1 VDELIADL
9 GLSPLVNAAGKMTY
23 LGGSACEPPVAA
35 ALATGSRQW
44 VDMDELMAV
53 ADREIASATGAEA
66 GFITACAAAGIAI
79 ATAACLTRG
88 DIDLVERVPR
98 LPERVPSDVL
108 LQKPHAIHF
117 GAQLTQML
125 RLGGGCVVEVGAVN
139 RCTLDELAAAAA
151 HRRVGAVG
159 YVVSHHVPASQTCG
173 LGEVIELAHAHDIP
187 VIVDAAA
194 ETDLR
199 GYVAEGADL
208 VIYSGHKAIGG
219 PTSGLVCGRAELI
232 KACLAQNAGIGRA
245 MKVGKESI
253 IGALVAVRRY
263 ATADPEAQARRVS
276 ELATRLAEALAGLPG
291 VVARV
296 VADPTRPIRR
306 TRVEVDPD
314 VAGMDAAELV
324 SRLSAHT
331 PSIRCRAHHVAEG
344 RFELDPRGLTPE
356 HPSVIARAVRSVLHP
371 RR

>member
-1 VDELIADL
+1 MDELIADL

-23 LGGSACEPPVAA
+23 LGGSACAPPVAA
-35 ALATGSRQW
+35 ALAAGSGQW
-44 VDMDELMAV
+44 VDMDELMAL
-53 ADREIASATGAEA
+53 ADREIAGATGAEA

-88 DIDLVERVPR
+88 DIDLVEQVPH
-98 LPERVPSDVL
+98 LPAQVPTDVL

-125 RLGGGCVVEVGAVN
+125 RLGGGCVVEVGAAN
-139 RCTLDELAAAAA
+139 RCTTDELAASAAR
-151 HRRVGAVG
+151 RRVGAIG
-159 YVVSHHVPASQTCG
+159 YVVSHHVPPSQACG
-173 LGEVIELAHAHDIP
+173 LGEVVELAHAHDIP

-199 GYVAEGADL
+199 GYLATGADL

-219 PTSGLVCGRAELI
+219 PTSGLVCGRRELI
-232 KACLAQNAGIGRA
+232 NACLAQNAGIGRA

-253 IGALVAVRRY
+253 VGALVALRRY
-263 ATADPEAQARRVS
+263 ATADPSAQARRVS
-276 ELATRLAEALAGLPG
+276 ELASRLAEELAGLPG

-296 VADPTRPIRR
+296 VADPTRPIHR
-306 TRVEVDPD
+306 TRVEVEPEL
-314 VAGMDAAELV
+314 AGVDAAELV
-324 SRLSAHT
+324 SRLMAYT

-344 RFELDPRGLTPE
+344 RFELDPRGLSPE
-356 HPSVIARAVRSVLHP
+356 HPSVIARAVRSVLHS
-371 RR
+371 RG